1 MAKNYT
7 LNVSLSMTAS
17 TSTGYS
23 QSQSGSYTLDITG
36 VDQIASGRID
46 VATGSD
52 ATFMAAPG
60 YGKAIYVKNLDDAS
74 TLEVYSGA
82 TTDNDLLAV
91 LKPGEFFFSVIRNTE
106 TVTGRA
112 TTSALTAEYF
122 AVEIDSLA

>member
-7 LNVSLSMTAS
+7 LSASVSMSAV

-23 QSQSGSYTLDITG
+23 QDQSGAFDLNITG

-52 ATFMAAPG
+52 ATIMAAPG

-74 TLEVYSGA
+74 TLEIYSGA
-82 TTDNDLLAV
+82 STDNDLLAV

-112 TTSALTAEYF
+112 TTTALTAEYF